1 MTTLEQE
8 LKHVKA
14 YLAIEEARFEDKLK
28 VVYDIEE
35 SALLETIPPLTLQPI
50 VENAIKHGMKDT
62 EKDGLVKITIHKQ
75 NLAIYVKVEDNGI
88 GMNTERSSQICK
100 SPLHSETGNGFALY
114 NVNRRLDHHVWRS
127 FRTSN

>member
-1 MTTLEQE
+1 M
-8 LKHVKA
+8 KA

-62 EKDGLVKITIHKQ
+62 GKGWH
-75 NLAIYVKVEDNGI
+75 
-88 GMNTERSSQICK
+88 
-100 SPLHSETGNGFALY
+100 
-114 NVNRRLDHHVWRS
+114 W
-127 FRTSN
+127 